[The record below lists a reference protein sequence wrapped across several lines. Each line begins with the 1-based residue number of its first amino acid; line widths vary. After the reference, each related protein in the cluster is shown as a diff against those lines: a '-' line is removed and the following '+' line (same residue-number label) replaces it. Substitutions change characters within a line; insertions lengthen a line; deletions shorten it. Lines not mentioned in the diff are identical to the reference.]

1 MGQRQVTHASDRLDE
16 LRQERTG
23 LPKLETSEKKAL
35 SYIGNGRVVA
45 SLARAVQE
53 VGRLKETPGIKG
65 DFGRLEQSM
74 TQSLKGTQQ
83 EFPLNLSQPAVE
95 LVISQV
101 GDPSYCEI
109 IQQKAASLTDD
120 STHATTNLGF
130 SGGTFRLKLSPVSA
144 RGPTPPAS
152 TSARLSG
159 STADESRSR
168 RTHRRRRELAR
179 LGDRRQAKGS
189 NHPGNGPARAPA
201 REPDG
206 PSSNTGPDTSKPAEI
221 SVGHK

>member
-1 MGQRQVTHASDRLDE
+1 MSLARK
-16 LRQERTG
+16 ERRYPN
-23 LPKLETSEKKAL
+23 LKHRRKRRF

-65 DFGRLEQSM
+65 DFGRLEKSM

-109 IQQKAASLTDD
+109 IQQKVASLTDD

-130 SGGTFRLKLSPVSA
+130 SGGTFRLKLTPVSSTRACTA
-144 RGPTPPAS
+144 RVNFGKVIRINGRRIEIKADPP
-152 TSARLSG
+152 SAL
-159 STADESRSR
+159 
-168 RTHRRRRELAR
+168 ELAR
-179 LGDRRQAKGS
+179 LGDRRQAKEAQTTQ
-189 NHPGNGPARAPA
+189 GNGPAGSRQRARWTVEQQRPGHFKA
-201 REPDG
+201 CRDL
-206 PSSNTGPDTSKPAEI
+206 
-221 SVGHK
+221 VGHK